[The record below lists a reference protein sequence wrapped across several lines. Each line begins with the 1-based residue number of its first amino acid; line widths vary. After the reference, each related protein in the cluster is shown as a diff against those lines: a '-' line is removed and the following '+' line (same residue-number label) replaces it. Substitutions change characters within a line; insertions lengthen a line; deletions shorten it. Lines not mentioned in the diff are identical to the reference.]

1 MGACGKGSGGALL
14 RDPVG
19 MSQGIEAMGKKPR
32 SAKSFFRI
40 AERAER
46 SFIRKRISN
55 CNSMPVTPILT

>member
-1 MGACGKGSGGALL
+1 ML